1 MVRKVSFNE
10 IPDLK
15 QLKRKNGLKSLK
27 NVFFF
32 SMKLDKKYIETY
44 KDKYKYIKTMHIL
57 KENILEITNEKILT
71 EPNFVV
77 GRLLVRKLLKISMFC
92 HYLDQ

>member
-1 MVRKVSFNE
+1 
-10 IPDLK
+10 
-15 QLKRKNGLKSLK
+15 
-27 NVFFF
+27 
-32 SMKLDKKYIETY
+32 
-44 KDKYKYIKTMHIL
+44 MHIL

-92 HYLDQ
+92 HYLDQWNLLAFKIYVIFIGEGKHSPSHPAMELSDSA